1 LIFYLSFFFLANAQN
16 ATDASNLSDT
26 QEHTVMI
33 ITKVTCALSI
43 LGAGSIILCYLSF
56 EQLKT
61 KLLRDLV
68 VGLSAC
74 DLGTGIVDML
84 PNHSDL
90 LCKSQALLGMYFP
103 MASFIYTDAIGLMIY
118 LSVVELR
125 TKSDLNSMLKY
136 IHILAFGIPFLIC
149 LVIAIEDVEGSDTGF
164 GTGVCWIPV
173 EHETWRLLGG
183 KILEW
188 TSWLFVLSVYLTTL
202 WRISKLN
209 IPTDLR
215 TTSLKMLFI
224 PAIFV
229 ILRVPS
235 AIRTIHDYI
244 YDESA
249 IFWLSVMQAF
259 GDYGQG
265 FANGIWFVL
274 FQHEVRRE
282 VLSFVL
288 GKDTFALTSSSESDI
303 VGFLKSAPG
312 NNQVTGTSAQEQ
324 DSTRGFEQSDNAE
337 TGDTYES
344 PIYHSIQDQGKNS
357 RSQKTMI

>member
-1 LIFYLSFFFLANAQN
+1 V
-16 ATDASNLSDT
+16 
-26 QEHTVMI
+26 E
-33 ITKVTCALSI
+33 
-43 LGAGSIILCYLSF
+43 
-56 EQLKT
+56 LKT
-61 KLLRDLV
+61 K
-68 VGLSAC
+68 
-74 DLGTGIVDML
+74 T
-84 PNHSDL
+84 
-90 LCKSQALLGMYFP
+90 
-103 MASFIYTDAIGLMIY
+103 
-118 LSVVELR
+118 
-125 TKSDLNSMLKY
+125 DLNSWIKY
-136 IHILAFGIPFLIC
+136 GHILAFTIPAIIC
-149 LVIAIEDVEGSDTGF
+149 IIIAAFNVEGGDEGF
-164 GTGVCWIPV
+164 GTGVCWIPYNYRN
-173 EHETWRLLGG
+173 WRLLGG

-244 YDESA
+244 YDESG

-312 NNQVTGTSAQEQ
+312 NNQAAGTSAHEQ

-337 TGDTYES
+337 TGEIYES
-344 PIYHSIQDQGKNS
+344 PMYHSIQDHRPKTNQTPFGSGKKFPKPNYDMNDSERDDS
-357 RSQKTMI
+357 R